1 MLLDPA
7 EHAGRQLLEAAHR
20 HRVAEGLEQRVH
32 DALKDVE
39 LELVRHLVLSLLRV
53 VLVGPH
59 NVLVVPAAERQT
71 MLSRWVYSVSGIYAC
86 TC

>member
-7 EHAGRQLLEAAHR
+7 EHAGGQLLEAAHR

-59 NVLVVPAAERQT
+59 NVLVVPAPQRQT
-71 MLSRWVYSVSGIYAC
+71 MLRLYLLALGKSQE
-86 TC
+86 